1 MFNPG
6 LEIGQILKNNEIV
19 ETFKCGN
26 MGGMRRSKTTNTLVI
41 VSDYTKGLYHDKWI
55 GGVLHY
61 TGMGKSGDQDI
72 HWSQNATLAG
82 CGRNGVDIHLFEVM
96 DAGEYVYCG
105 RIELVDKP
113 YVDIQPGEDGNDR
126 KVWMFPIRPVPENN
140 VKKPA
145 MFVFKDMDDYRTRG
159 KNVDAEYVKL
169 LAEQKKSSK
178 KGTAKTLIQVPVV
191 TSAPPKP
198 AVVVPTDIVG
208 KRVKHKSYGNGT
220 ITGSSNTII
229 IVLFDKVGEK
239 KLGYEVCIK
248 NKLMEFI

>member
-6 LEIGQILKNNEIV
+6 LEIGQILKNSEIV

-41 VSDYTKGLYHDKWI
+41 VSDYTKGIYHDKWI

-72 HWSQNATLAG
+72 HWAQNATLAA
-82 CGRNGVDIHLFEVM
+82 CGRNGVDVHLFEVM

-113 YVDIQPGEDGNDR
+113 YVDTQPGEDGNDR
-126 KVWMFPIRPVPENN
+126 KVWMFHIRPVPEND

-159 KNVDAEYVKL
+159 KNVDAEYIKL

-178 KGTAKTLIQVPVV
+178 KGTAKTTTQVPP
-191 TSAPPKP
+191 APPKP
-198 AVVVPTDIVG
+198 VIVVPSDIVG
-208 KRVKHKSYGNGT
+208 KRIKHKSYGEGT
-220 ITGSSNTII
+220 ITGISGAI
-229 IVLFDKVGEK
+229 IVVSFDSVDEK

>member
-1 MFNPG
+1 
-6 LEIGQILKNNEIV
+6 
-19 ETFKCGN
+19 
-26 MGGMRRSKTTNTLVI
+26 
-41 VSDYTKGLYHDKWI
+41 
-55 GGVLHY
+55 
-61 TGMGKSGDQDI
+61 
-72 HWSQNATLAG
+72 
-82 CGRNGVDIHLFEVM
+82 
-96 DAGEYVYCG
+96 
-105 RIELVDKP
+105 
-113 YVDIQPGEDGNDR
+113 
-126 KVWMFPIRPVPENN
+126 MFPIRPVPENN

-178 KGTAKTLIQVPVV
+178 KGTAKTPTQVPVV